1 MLYIEKVKENQKA
14 FADKVNDISKK
25 LKINPNW
32 LMLVMNSESRLN
44 HKIVNPNGGATG
56 LIQFMPKTAIG
67 LDTTT
72 QKLKEMSNV
81 SQLDYVYKYFKPYA
95 GRIKSYFDLYLITF
109 FPLGIGKSDNW
120 IMQTKTLRADTIAKQ
135 NPAINKFVKDNKIT
149 IGEFKKYVNSTIPKD
164 IITKL
169 DNNKLPITA
178 IILLFGI
185 GLFFLTK

>member
-25 LKINPNW
+25 LKINPDW

-135 NPAINKFVKDNKIT
+135 NPGINKFVKDNKIT

-185 GLFFLTK
+185 GLFFFTK

>member
-1 MLYIEKVKENQKA
+1 MLYIEKIKENQKA
-14 FADKVNDISKK
+14 FADKVYDISKK

-120 IMQTKTLRADTIAKQ
+120 IMQTKKLSADTIAKQ